1 MMEDTMNA
9 RERASNGIADTR
21 TWFITGASSG
31 LGYALGERV
40 LQSGDRC
47 VLAARSIARMN
58 ALAERFPGTA
68 LAVELDVTQAGQRV
82 AAVQAAEAQFGA
94 IDVLVNNAGIDFVG
108 AIEEQREQDYR
119 AQFEVN
125 FFAAVAMIR
134 LVLPGMRRRRCGNI
148 VNISSM
154 DGIASLPANAYYSAS
169 KFALEGLTEALW
181 QEIEPIGLRAVLV
194 EPGSFR
200 TGIEQ
205 RTRPSGEPI
214 DAYETTSGAFRK
226 LVTTA
231 SPDLFP
237 GDPDRAAEAIYE
249 VVVSG
254 SPRHWVI
261 LGSDAQR
268 RIGAKLERLR
278 AEFDA
283 GKDMAFS
290 TDFPG
295 ASRAI
300 V

>member
-1 MMEDTMNA
+1 MIEDPMNA
-9 RERASNGIADTR
+9 RAAQETEGTR
-21 TWFITGASSG
+21 TWLITGASSG
-31 LGYALGERV
+31 LGYVLAERV
-40 LQSGDRC
+40 LQGGDRC
-47 VLAARSIARMN
+47 VLAARSLPRMN
-58 ALAERFPGTA
+58 ALAERFPGAA
-68 LAVELDVTQAGQRV
+68 LAIALDVTQPEQRV
-82 AAVQAAEAQFGA
+82 AAVQAAEALFGA
-94 IDVLVNNAGIDFVG
+94 VDVLVNNAGIDFIG

-125 FFAAVAMIR
+125 FFGAVAMIR
-134 LVLPGMRRRRCGNI
+134 LVLPGMRRRARGTI

-181 QEIEPIGLRAVLV
+181 QEIEPIGLRAFLV

-205 RTRPSGEPI
+205 RTRFSGEPI
-214 DAYETTSGAFRK
+214 DAYKTTSGAFRR
-226 LVTTA
+226 LVAAA

-237 GDPDRAAEAIYE
+237 GDPVRAAEAIRE

-278 AEFDA
+278 AEYEA
-283 GKDMAFS
+283 GKEMALS

-295 ASRAI
+295 PSRAI
-300 V
+300 L